1 MGGYHGQVEPGFE
14 PVGRLFAKLFGN
26 AARGGGSL
34 VVRHGDRVVVDVWAG
49 VADPRTGRA
58 WERDSLG
65 LSFSTSK
72 GVAATVIHRLADRGL
87 ISYDEPVATY
97 WPAFAAQGKGRI
109 TVRQLL
115 SHQAGLDALAPIA
128 PNSAALLDH
137 LGAEERLAARAPGH
151 RPGTPAYHSIT
162 FGWLLAGLARAV
174 TGLGMEQLIDTE
186 INEPLGVDG
195 LHFGLP
201 AARPDRV
208 PAMVGSLGP
217 LVDLARVG
225 LAVAPRWLP
234 TRRVLDSIYV
244 PDMAKVFRGYDPPVL
259 GTVMPAANGM
269 FTAESLAALY
279 GALANGGALGGRR
292 LLSVDTVGQ
301 IGRVQTRALDRN
313 LLVPMRWRLGYHQA
327 FVPRTSLPR
336 AFGHYGYAG
345 SGGWADPDTGMALAF
360 VSNRLYPVT
369 TPFGDLALL
378 RLSKL
383 AVDAVRAL
391 APTIAPQS
399 RSVSA
404 ALDAA

>member
-1 MGGYHGQVEPGFE
+1 MGWYQGHVEPGFE
-14 PVGRLFAKLFGN
+14 NVGRLFGRLFGSP
-26 AARGGGSL
+26 ARGGGSL
-34 VVRHGDRVVVDVWAG
+34 VVRHRDRVVVDVWAG

-58 WERDSLG
+58 WERSSLG

-87 ISYDEPVATY
+87 ISYDEPVAAY
-97 WPAFAAQGKGRI
+97 WPAFGAQGKGRI
-109 TVRQLL
+109 TVGQLL
-115 SHQAGLDALAPIA
+115 SHQAGLDALAAIA
-128 PNSAALLDH
+128 PNSAGLLDH
-137 LGAEERLAARAPGH
+137 LGAEERLAACASTH
-151 RPGTPAYHSIT
+151 RPGIPAYHSIT

-174 TGLGMEQLIDTE
+174 TGLGMEQLVESE
-186 INEPLGVDG
+186 INKPLGVDG

-201 AARPDRV
+201 ATGAGRV
-208 PAMVGSLGP
+208 AAMVGSLGP
-217 LVDLARVG
+217 LVDLARFG

-259 GTVMPAANGM
+259 QTVMPAANGT
-269 FTAESLAALY
+269 FSAESLATLY
-279 GALANGGALGGRR
+279 GALANGGAVGDRR
-292 LLSVDTVGQ
+292 LLSADTVRQ

-313 LLVPMRWRLGYHQA
+313 LLIPMRWRLGYHQA
-327 FVPRTSLPR
+327 FVPRAPLPR

-345 SGGWADPDTGMALAF
+345 SGGWADPDSGTALAF

-383 AVDAVRAL
+383 AIDAVRRL
-391 APTIAPQS
+391 
-399 RSVSA
+399 SA
-404 ALDAA
+404 SAEGRESPPAAARDAA